1 MTSAIHALVKRS
13 LLGAGHYP
21 RRLRRDAFPG
31 VAVLC
36 YHGVRSE
43 VTASDAVAFDG
54 LHVMTGELEA
64 HCRLVR
70 ETCHP
75 ISLEQWRRALTGG
88 PPLPARPVLFT
99 FDDGYRSVLTLAR
112 PILVRYGIPAVA
124 FVCSDPAERRE
135 LLWYD
140 ALARA
145 RGEAEVE
152 RAKTLPFER
161 WVDVAQAVRSA
172 ASHDDPQAPLSPSEI
187 QALARFP
194 FEIGAHTAAHVIL
207 ARASLDQQRVQIASN
222 KAALESWTG
231 RPVRAFA
238 YPNGRP
244 GEDYTAEAVRLVAEA
259 GFDSGFTTQ
268 HGFAAVSEHPLERPR
283 FVMLAGVSAAELAH
297 RLAYSW
303 RRP

>member
-1 MTSAIHALVKRS
+1 MNATLASLVKRS

-21 RRLRRDAFPG
+21 RRLRRETFPG

-36 YHGVRSE
+36 YHGIRPAESPNGRL
-43 VTASDAVAFDG
+43 AFEG
-54 LHVMTGELEA
+54 LHVSAGELEA

-70 ETCHP
+70 ATCHP
-75 ISLEQWRRALTGG
+75 ISLAQWRQALTGG
-88 PPLPARPVLFT
+88 PPLPDRPVLFT
-99 FDDGYRSVLTLAR
+99 FDDGYRAVLTLAR

-124 FVCSDPAERRE
+124 FVCSEPAERRE

-152 RAKTLPFER
+152 RAKALSFER
-161 WVDVAQAVRSA
+161 WTDVALTVRTA
-172 ASHDDPQAPLSPSEI
+172 ASQDDALAPLSPSEI

-194 FEIGAHTAAHVIL
+194 FEIGAHTAAHAIL
-207 ARASLDQQRVQIASN
+207 ARASVDQQRKQIVSN

-238 YPNGRP
+238 YPNGQP
-244 GEDYTAEAVRLVAEA
+244 GRDYTAETVRLVREA
-259 GFDSGFTTQ
+259 GFDFAFSTR
-268 HGFAAVSEHPLERPR
+268 HGFATPSESPLERSR
-283 FVMLAGVSAAELAH
+283 LLMLAGIPSAELAH
-297 RLAYSW
+297 RLTYSW
-303 RRP
+303 RR